1 LQNQS
6 LGIDGRVFL
15 SIVVECRI
23 DPTVSSKDSPG
34 LTLAEHERLHVTDS
48 QRWCQTLDSKI
59 KTEGFP
65 SPGAC
70 EAARSWFM
78 DDVLNSFNQT
88 ILDSR
93 RDDGKK

>member
-1 LQNQS
+1 MRTAAS
-6 LGIDGRVFL
+6 L
-15 SIVVECRI
+15 
-23 DPTVSSKDSPG
+23 T
-34 LTLAEHERLHVTDS
+34 
-48 QRWCQTLDSKI
+48 Q
-59 KTEGFP
+59 TEGFP